1 MRPPTKGNIEYERIQ
16 KYDEW
21 IPGHIDEIR
30 LEENR
35 LTGFMDEKTKQPKR
49 ADMVRF
55 KFALEGHSY
64 PHYSRWMSY
73 SFGEKANLFKKYLKH
88 LVADAQP
95 DMDFDLDLLKGFK
108 VKTMWTANGDFDNLE
123 QIRPLGV
130 PFPRQPFEGDSE
142 PAEAEDELAEES
154 GGKEDPDIGF

>member
-1 MRPPTKGNIEYERIQ
+1 MRPPKANQIDYERIN

-21 IPGHIDEIR
+21 IPGVIEEIK

-35 LTGFMDEKTKQPKR
+35 ATGFKDDKTGLPKF

-55 KFALEGHSY
+55 KFKLEGHEY

-73 SFGEKANLFKKYLKH
+73 SFGEKANLYLKYIKH
-88 LVADAQP
+88 LVEPAQP
-95 DMDFDLDLLKGFK
+95 DMDFDLDNLKGFK

-123 QIRPLGV
+123 QIRPLGDKFQAK
-130 PFPRQPFEGDSE
+130 PSTA
-142 PAEAEDELAEES
+142 AEKDELVEEVVDQEEIPF
-154 GGKEDPDIGF
+154 GE